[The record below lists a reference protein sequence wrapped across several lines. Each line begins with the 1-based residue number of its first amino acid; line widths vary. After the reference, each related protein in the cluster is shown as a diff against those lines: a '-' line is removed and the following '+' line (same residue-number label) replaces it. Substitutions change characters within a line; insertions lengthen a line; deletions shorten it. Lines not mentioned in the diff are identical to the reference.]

1 MSKTSGG
8 APATKADVE
17 SAKSELRAEIAASSK
32 RLALEIV
39 KTNARVTSL
48 EDSLRAEM
56 SRNTDKI
63 LRAIDVFAGKSDS
76 RERAVV
82 LHGRVLTEV
91 QVTLKDHEGR
101 LSALEPKA

>member
-17 SAKSELRAEIAASSK
+17 SAKSE
-32 RLALEIV
+32 
-39 KTNARVTSL
+39 
-48 EDSLRAEM
+48 LRAEM